1 MANKSVPK
9 FEDTEEIVNAPSFDD
24 TEDVTTDAPVDT
36 GILATL
42 IGQGFKGATM
52 GLSDRLVGAAAV
64 PLRALGLN
72 NTAGEL
78 KDVTF
83 DGMTLDPETLKEAY
97 FTARDQDRAKS
108 DRQELENPK
117 LSLGANVVGGFALP
131 GLGVANAAAKGT
143 MAAIGTGAGIGAASG
158 AIATVADTKE
168 IEDTNLGDVATN
180 TLIGGTLG
188 GGLAGVGALLGGAGK
203 MVKNSSVSQKMG
215 KAYDKTKKGVDLIT
229 KEGQDDL
236 NKALLGTSDTIV
248 DEVVGSAKKF
258 KDEYSAAIKDLK
270 IGVPAKF
277 QDDIEKLANK
287 LADDQVAGGMIDVRS
302 VDATINKL
310 RSEMQ
315 LSDDSIIALKDKIMA
330 AAKAKRDMNA
340 AAGYKKAGAA
350 TEAIET
356 STENLSVKKEVQ
368 DRIRQAQD
376 ELKEARRAYQD
387 TPSDRATLKLEVRDK
402 EDALMA
408 IRREAQDTGFDV
420 TGDKLNTTKALKTGE
435 TVDKSSRDILTQ
447 VDPLQAEIDALQQSK
462 IGNSRQI
469 TDLVE
474 QKQATNNSAFSGL
487 LNQLDILKKSAPTT
501 NLGTMK
507 DVNINSLRS
516 YAEQMGRKDLIA
528 QIDDII
534 KQNTPGATKLDTKY
548 KDMIA
553 GLKEMGVSTNDMSG
567 DVIKNSDAA
576 TYLTQQLKNAAKNE
590 TGDAANKL
598 AASQD
603 ILKNNK
609 VDQLIT
615 QGKDL
620 GESYNL
626 SKEIADSSFKSL
638 PLRGAVAA
646 GSISKNITAP
656 IAKAVTNGINTVAS
670 TRPINAMT
678 RAASKLGNSELGQ
691 KVQMIMNMAEGESR
705 NRAIFTLMQQ
715 PWFRTASK
723 EDEK

>member
-1 MANKSVPK
+1 
-9 FEDTEEIVNAPSFDD
+9 
-24 TEDVTTDAPVDT
+24 
-36 GILATL
+36 
-42 IGQGFKGATM
+42 
-52 GLSDRLVGAAAV
+52 
-64 PLRALGLN
+64 
-72 NTAGEL
+72 
-78 KDVTF
+78 
-83 DGMTLDPETLKEAY
+83 
-97 FTARDQDRAKS
+97 
-108 DRQELENPK
+108 
-117 LSLGANVVGGFALP
+117 
-131 GLGVANAAAKGT
+131 
-143 MAAIGTGAGIGAASG
+143 
-158 AIATVADTKE
+158 
-168 IEDTNLGDVATN
+168 
-180 TLIGGTLG
+180 
-188 GGLAGVGALLGGAGK
+188 

-229 KEGQDDL
+229 KEGQEAL
-236 NKALLGTSDTIV
+236 NKNLLDTSDTIV
-248 DEVVGSAKKF
+248 DEVVGSARKF
-258 KDEYSAAIKDLK
+258 KDEYSSAIKDLK

-287 LADDQVAGGMIDVRS
+287 LADDQVAGGMIDVRT

-315 LSDDSIIALKDKIMA
+315 LSDDKIIALKDKIMA

-376 ELKEARRAYQD
+376 ELKESRRAYQD

-408 IRREAQDTGFDV
+408 IRREAQDMGFDV
-420 TGDKLNTTKALKTGE
+420 TGEKLSTTKALKTGE

-447 VDPLQAEIDALQQSK
+447 VDPLQAEIDALQHSK

-487 LNQLDILKKSAPTT
+487 LNQLDILKNSAPTT

-516 YAEQMGRKDLIA
+516 YAEQMGRKDLIG

-534 KQNTPGATKLDTKY
+534 KQNTPGATNLDAKY
-548 KDMIA
+548 KNMMA

-609 VDQLIT
+609 VNSLIN

-620 GESYNL
+620 GDSYNL
-626 SKEIADSSFKSL
+626 SIEIADSSFKSI

-646 GSISKNITAP
+646 GKLSKNISTP
-656 IAKAVTNGINTVAS
+656 IAKAVNNGINVVAS
-670 TRPINAMT
+670 TAPAQAMA
-678 RAASKLGNSELGQ
+678 RASARLGDTKLGQ
-691 KVQMIMNMAEGESR
+691 KVQMIMSMAEGEPR